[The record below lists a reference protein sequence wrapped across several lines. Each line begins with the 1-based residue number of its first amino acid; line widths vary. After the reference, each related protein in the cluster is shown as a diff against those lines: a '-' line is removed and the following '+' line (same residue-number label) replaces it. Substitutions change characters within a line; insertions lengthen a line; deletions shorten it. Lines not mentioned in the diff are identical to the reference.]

1 MPTDYQIFT
10 SAPFLIIW
18 HLPTAAEQH
27 NRSALPV
34 LIALSLL
41 LFPPAGMP
49 RGQQKKREMSSRLS
63 TYFCPLLPPS
73 WKREIAPTARTGT
86 MVGTLFP
93 TLPACLAS
101 QVQGSSAPLLF
112 FSHSLHAP
120 HTTAKAH
127 VRSRTS
133 RRNRVETVDAHA
145 NLERKSETQGVRLRT
160 RLRRVKRGTKEF

>member
-1 MPTDYQIFT
+1 MLSLTLRPLSTHVLLNLYSHRSDNTMQRRLHRSSLSKDPPASDPPIAVVMRMPTDYQIFT

-27 NRSALPV
+27 DRSALPV

-93 TLPACLAS
+93 TLPACLP
-101 QVQGSSAPLLF
+101 G
-112 FSHSLHAP
+112 
-120 HTTAKAH
+120 
-127 VRSRTS
+127 
-133 RRNRVETVDAHA
+133 
-145 NLERKSETQGVRLRT
+145 
-160 RLRRVKRGTKEF
+160 